1 MESFADAEEEEEEEE
16 EIEKRRKRVDEE
28 KRRNHSEN
36 QSFVWFGFYCA
47 SDLQEVVVDCQ
58 PHDVADVQLKLMRC
72 IARTY
77 RLFEEEDKDE
87 DDEYDEDDEDE
98 ESEQASK

>member
-1 MESFADAEEEEEEEE
+1 
-16 EIEKRRKRVDEE
+16 
-28 KRRNHSEN
+28 
-36 QSFVWFGFYCA
+36 
-47 SDLQEVVVDCQ
+47 
-58 PHDVADVQLKLMRC
+58 VADVQLKLMCC

-87 DDEYDEDDEDE
+87 DDEYDEEEDEDEDE